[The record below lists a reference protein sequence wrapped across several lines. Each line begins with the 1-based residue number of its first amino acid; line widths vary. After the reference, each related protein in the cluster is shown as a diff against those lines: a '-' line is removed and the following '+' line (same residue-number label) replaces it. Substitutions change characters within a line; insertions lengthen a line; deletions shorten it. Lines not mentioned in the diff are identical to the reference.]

1 MKRILS
7 VLLAL
12 VMALGLL
19 TVGASAL
26 TVDFGAATEAQ
37 YRANAPTRTPAQ
49 KDALWEWL
57 KDEKGY
63 DELAAAVQSYID
75 AFLANYLQAVQA
87 ANAAPALAAALA
99 EFEDGWDVAVTTNDI
114 FAELAPAGK
123 QYLRGVIDEFGWG
136 SGNTAY
142 AGGSAYDCFI
152 AGGATADGFELPT
165 PDDVIVAIKGAL
177 AVALQKIIDNLGLNA
192 AAVALQGTGTW
203 DALPVATEMNT
214 FSAWLVTYEP
224 NGSSSDAFAVYKQS
238 SSTFAAA
245 AATLMT
251 APAGKQFKEW
261 NKLAN
266 GTGTAYAAGAN
277 VPMPATGALTL
288 YAIWENIPTYAV
300 TYNLNSGTGTLPTE
314 TAKAAGATFAAAA
327 SAGLTAP
334 AGKQFKQWNTKNDGT
349 GTAYAAGATVTMPA
363 AALTLYA
370 IWEDIPATTYA
381 VTYNLNGGTGTLPT
395 ETAKAAGATFAAAAS
410 TGLTAPSGK
419 QFKQWNTKN
428 DGTGTAYAAGATV
441 TMPANALTLYA
452 IWENIP
458 AATYTLTYNLNYA
471 GAPALAP
478 LTIAANTDFNLVN
491 TYNREGGYYFKGW
504 SLTTTGDPIVGQKIK
519 MTGDITVYAKWEKIN
534 QLYHMITR
542 ILPANLYDGL
552 LHNFLYLLVK
562 YVGFGWFWQGFV
574 WK

>member
-12 VMALGLL
+12 VLALGLL

-26 TVDFGAATEAQ
+26 DTDLGAEITDKLEGRSYSDEAEFF
-37 YRANAPTRTPAQ
+37 
-49 KDALWEWL
+49 EWL
-57 KDEKGY
+57 EEHGY
-63 DELAAAVQSYID
+63 SELMSAVQSYID
-75 AFLANYLQAVQA
+75 AFLDAYYEAVCNVNA
-87 ANAAPALAAALA
+87 ANTASLAD
-99 EFEDGWDVAVTTNDI
+99 FEDLWDDDAD
-114 FAELAPAGK
+114 LWSLLGPAGR
-123 QYLRGVIDEFGWG
+123 QYLRGLLDMTWDTTPPTNIS
-136 SGNTAY
+136 SGANGDAY
-142 AGGSAYDCFI
+142 GKF
-152 AGGATADGFELPT
+152 TADPNAAFDFPA
-165 PDDVIVAIKGAL
+165 PDTVITAIKASLGT
-177 AVALQKIIDNLGLNA
+177 ALQSVVTGLEA
-192 AAVALQGTGTW
+192 GLTPWTPVS
-203 DALPVATEMNT
+203 VATEMGG

-224 NGSSSDAFAVYKQS
+224 NGSSSDPLAVYKQS

-251 APAGKQFKEW
+251 APAGKQFKQW
-261 NKLAN
+261 NTASA

-277 VPMPATGALTL
+277 VPMPATGTLTL

-300 TYNLNSGTGTLPTE
+300 TYNLNTGTGTLPTE

-327 SAGLTAP
+327 STGLVAP

-370 IWEDIPATTYA
+370 IWEDIPVTTYA
-381 VTYNLNGGTGTLPT
+381 VTYNLNSGTGTLPT

-410 TGLTAPSGK
+410 TGLVAPAGK

-441 TMPANALTLYA
+441 TMPAAALTLYA

-458 AATYTLTYNLNYA
+458 PATYTLTYNLNYT

-478 LTIAANTDFNLVN
+478 LTITANTDFNLVN

-504 SLTTTGDPIVGQKIK
+504 SLTANGAPIAGQKVK
-519 MTGDITVYAKWEKIN
+519 MTGDITVYAVWEKIN

-552 LHNFLYLLVK
+552 LHNFLYLVVK